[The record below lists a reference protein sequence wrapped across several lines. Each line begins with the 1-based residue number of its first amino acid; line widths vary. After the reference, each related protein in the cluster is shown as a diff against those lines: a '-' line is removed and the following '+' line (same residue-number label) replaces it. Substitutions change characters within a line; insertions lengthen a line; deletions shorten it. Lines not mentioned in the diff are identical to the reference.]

1 MMLTLNGEQ
10 HETQSATVAE
20 LLREWKLDGRPVA
33 VMINGEVI
41 RRAQF
46 DDRRLSPNDN
56 VDLISLIG
64 GG

>member
-1 MMLTLNGEQ
+1 MLTLNGEQ